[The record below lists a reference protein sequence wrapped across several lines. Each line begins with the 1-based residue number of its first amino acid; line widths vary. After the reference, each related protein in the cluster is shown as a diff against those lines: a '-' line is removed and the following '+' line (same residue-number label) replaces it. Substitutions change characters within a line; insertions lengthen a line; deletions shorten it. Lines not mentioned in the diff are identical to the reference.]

1 MIPDGQLTTL
11 FYYVVVAVRICYTT
25 TTYGQALG
33 STVVAVGPGIRM
45 AYLYQRLNKAEVVQ
59 KYYTL

>member
-1 MIPDGQLTTL
+1 ML
-11 FYYVVVAVRICYTT
+11 YTT

-33 STVVAVGPGIRM
+33 STVVAVGPGIRT
-45 AYLYQRLNKAEVVQ
+45 AHLYPRLNKAEVVQ